1 MLSSWRRTVVVV
13 GVVVAVWIA
22 SAGSALASSGWS
34 ATGSMSTVHRAHTAV
49 RLQDGRVLVIGGF
62 DNIGGEV
69 AICELYDPAT
79 GTWSQTGSLG
89 TGRYYA
95 TATPL
100 QDGRVLIVGGFTAA
114 GVTATSEL
122 YDPSSGAWAPT
133 GSMSAPRN
141 GHRAVPLRD
150 GRVLVAGGSGG
161 DRVALRSGELY
172 DPATGT
178 WTPTANGMTDGR
190 DSGTLTLLADGR
202 VLASGGYS
210 SAPTLEFYDTAD
222 LYDPATNSWTS
233 TGAMTDTRA
242 QAAVATLAD
251 GRAFVAGGVN
261 RRGFLTSFE
270 LYDPATGVWAPGG
283 AISVEGSAAQAASL
297 DDGRVLLMSDSTTTT
312 DLFDP
317 ASGQMSSDHA
327 LSRTRAEPSMT
338 SLEDG
343 RILVAG
349 GSGLSSA
356 ELFTPPASRSAAAT
370 DFGEREIGSGE
381 ERDVTVENSGGN
393 RLWIDGAELAGTDP
407 DDFAIVSD
415 ACSGEVLLP
424 GETCTVRVRFTP
436 STVGRSVAQL
446 IFDDNAESS
455 PPAALTAAGS
465 ALPADPDPPA
475 EPEDPADPPTP
486 PSPPNDPGPPSMPA
500 PAPGPP
506 PATSPVPAPAPAKPV
521 RAIERFRLA
530 SQCVRPS
537 HAGLVRIP
545 LRLRLADLGP
555 VQVRIERAVGTG
567 ALRSCPKPSRT
578 RHFGGRFQPIKSPS
592 RMRPQAVAAVLS
604 GQHTLSLRLTPGLYR
619 ITVRAYTASG
629 RLSDPR
635 RRFLRVLT
643 PSA

>member
-13 GVVVAVWIA
+13 GLVLVVWIA

-62 DNIGGEV
+62 DIIVGEV

-89 TGRYYA
+89 TGRQYA
-95 TATPL
+95 TAAPL
-100 QDGRVLIVGGFTAA
+100 QDGRVLVAGGVTAA
-114 GVTATSEL
+114 GATATSEL

-141 GHRAVPLRD
+141 GHSAVPLRD
-150 GRVLVAGGSGG
+150 GRVLVAGGSGD
-161 DRVALRSGELY
+161 DRAALRSGELY

-190 DSGTLTLLADGR
+190 ENGMATLLADGR
-202 VLASGGYS
+202 VLASGGYTS
-210 SAPTLEFYDTAD
+210 QPTLQFYDTAD
-222 LYDPATNSWTS
+222 LYDPATNSWTP
-233 TGAMTDTRA
+233 TGAMTDTRT
-242 QAAVATLAD
+242 QAAVATLTD

-261 RRGFLTSFE
+261 RRGFLASFE

-283 AISVEGSAAQAASL
+283 AISVHGNVAQAAPL

-317 ASGQMSSDHA
+317 ASGQMSSDHE
-327 LSRTRAEPSMT
+327 LSRTRALPSMT

-349 GSGLSSA
+349 GSNLSSA

-393 RLWIDGAELAGTDP
+393 RLWIDGAELAGTDAG
-407 DDFAIVSD
+407 DFAIVSD
-415 ACSGEVLLP
+415 ACSGEMLQP
-424 GETCTVRVRFTP
+424 RETCTVRVRFTP
-436 STVGRSVAQL
+436 SAVGPRAAQL
-446 IFDDNAESS
+446 TFDDNAESS
-455 PPAALTAAGS
+455 PAAALTAAG
-465 ALPADPDPPA
+465 AVLPDDPDPPA
-475 EPEDPADPPTP
+475 EPDGPADPPTP
-486 PSPPNDPGPPSMPA
+486 PSGPTDTGPPSVPA
-500 PAPGPP
+500 PAAGPP
-506 PATSPVPAPAPAKPV
+506 PAPSPVPSKPV

-537 HAGLVRIP
+537 RAGLVRIP

-555 VQVRIERAVGTG
+555 VHVRIERAIGTG
-567 ALRSCPKPSRT
+567 ALRRCPKPSRT
-578 RHFGGRFQPIKSPS
+578 RHFGGRFQLVKSPS

-643 PSA
+643 PHA